1 MTEENEDKWFYTHEG
16 ERLGPVAFSE
26 LQKMAREAGLNPRL
40 DMAWKQGMTEWKA
53 AGEINGLFEKGD
65 APESQKSLT
74 SPAGGTSKAS
84 KAEIPDH
91 EDSVAEV
98 MSHEVD
104 WPGARRRS
112 ILFMTFIFPL
122 VWGGIYG
129 LIASFLGPQLGP
141 EIMEYIGLAAALL
154 PSILVIYFL
163 LMRLVNLG
171 MSRWWF
177 LGAFIPLLNL
187 WLGYRCFACPPGYAY
202 HKKLDGAGIALAIFY
217 WIFFL
222 LTHLTIAAIIFIML
236 GEVNNPAL
244 QDLLEKVPAEL
255 REKMPKP

>member
-1 MTEENEDKWFYTHEG
+1 MTEEPQDKWFYTREG

-26 LQKMAREAGLNPRL
+26 LQAKAREAGLNPRL
-40 DMAWKQGMTEWKA
+40 DMVWKQGMEEWKA
-53 AGEINGLFEKGD
+53 AGEIDGLFEKGD
-65 APESQKSLT
+65 APESQKTLSST
-74 SPAGGTSKAS
+74 AGGAG
-84 KAEIPDH
+84 KAEILEQ

-98 MSHEVD
+98 MSHEGD

-122 VWGGIYG
+122 VWGGLYG

-154 PSILVIYFL
+154 PVIFIIYFI

-177 LGAFIPLLNL
+177 FGIFVPVLNL
-187 WLGYRCFACPPGYAY
+187 WIGYRCFACPPGYAY
-202 HKKLDGAGIALAIFY
+202 HKKIDGAGIALAILY
-217 WIFFL
+217 WLSFL
-222 LTHLTIAAIIFIML
+222 LTQVSIAALIFIML
-236 GEVNNPAL
+236 GEAKNPAL
-244 QDLLEKVPAEL
+244 QELLEKVPAEL
-255 REKMPKP
+255 REKIPTP